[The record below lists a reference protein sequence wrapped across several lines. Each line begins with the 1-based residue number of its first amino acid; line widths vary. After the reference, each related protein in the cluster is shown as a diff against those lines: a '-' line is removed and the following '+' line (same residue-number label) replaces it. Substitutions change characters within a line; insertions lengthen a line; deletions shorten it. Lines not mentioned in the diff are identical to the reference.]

1 MAEILDIIVISLLVV
16 AIVYGMIL
24 NRKIVLLQQSKQE
37 LANLFKSFDDTIL
50 KAQIGIDDLK
60 DVNTE
65 VSQLLNQKMDK
76 AYLLLDDLSFLIDKA
91 TKLNNEMD
99 EKAKKTQQHLVNNF
113 DKQRFDNSNNVSLKP
128 LEVNALRQRSVTNLS
143 NLPKQNNIKPFVNNK
158 KAIALE
164 SLLEKINERRVTNTE
179 PLTQKTSNNT
189 LQKELEEEQTV
200 ANMLKAMGYGD
211 S

>member
-1 MAEILDIIVISLLVV
+1 MAEILDIIVISLLVI
-16 AIVYGMIL
+16 AIVYGIIL

-60 DVNTE
+60 DVSTE
-65 VSQLLNQKMDK
+65 VSTLLNQKMDK
-76 AYLLLDDLSFLIDKA
+76 AYLLLDDLSFLSEKI

-99 EKAKKTQQHLVNNF
+99 DKVKKTQQQVVSSF
-113 DKQRFDNSNNVSLKP
+113 EKQRFDNSKNVSLKP
-128 LEVNALRQRSVTNLS
+128 TDVTALRQSSVINS
-143 NLPKQNNIKPFVNNK
+143 PSLPSKNNIKPFVNNK
-158 KAIALE
+158 KAVALE
-164 SLLEKINERRVTNTE
+164 SLLEKISERRITNAE
-179 PLTQKTSNNT
+179 PLTQKSNKNT
-189 LQKELEEEQTV
+189 LQKELDEEQTV